1 MADLEWIHNLPG
13 QKVLLRGNHD
23 LWWCRIQYLRT
34 LYDDMYFLQ
43 NDCYYIEPLDIAVCG
58 SRGWPTPDVIA
69 YTEHDRK
76 MYLREQGRLR
86 NSLSEAKRIGA
97 SRIITAMHYPPA
109 KTEETEFTRIMQ
121 EFGVEQCIY
130 GHLHGMT
137 AWENGI
143 KGEYGGVDY
152 RLVSLDYLGA
162 RPKLIYDS
170 EFGADDKV
178 ARR

>member
-1 MADLEWIHNLPG
+1 
-13 QKVLLRGNHD
+13 
-23 LWWCRIQYLRT
+23 
-34 LYDDMYFLQ
+34 
-43 NDCYYIEPLDIAVCG
+43 
-58 SRGWPTPDVIA
+58 
-69 YTEHDRK
+69 
-76 MYLREQGRLR
+76 
-86 NSLSEAKRIGA
+86 
-97 SRIITAMHYPPA
+97 MH
-109 KTEETEFTRIMQ
+109 

-170 EFGADDKV
+170 EFGADDKA